1 MKALDYHYN
10 CIEVPLTPNNRVC
23 DLARPSVRTKTKSAP
38 FIPFPKEKK
47 GPERLGNSW
56 LPVLDFA
63 ILPCMSPVSRKSI
76 SGPRKIHHSYAR
88 FVLFDCRETPNTS
101 WHKTLWTET
110 CFDHI
115 FNVDCSMILYFQKS
129 YSLRYLSEII
139 HMVLCI
145 II

>member
-63 ILPCMSPVSRKSI
+63 ILPCMSPVSRK
-76 SGPRKIHHSYAR
+76 
-88 FVLFDCRETPNTS
+88 TS
-101 WHKTLWTET
+101 QAQEKYT
-110 CFDHI
+110 
-115 FNVDCSMILYFQKS
+115 
-129 YSLRYLSEII
+129 I
-139 HMVLCI
+139 HMPGLCCLIAGKHQTLLDIKLYEQKLVLI
-145 II
+145 IFST